1 MGKKVDEIFEKTMPA
16 TDSQDPRLNEKKA
29 FDRMMEFFIAYFL
42 RLNIARKLM
51 LGYSSLLALLV
62 IISVYALMNLNRLNA
77 LNNSILHTDLPVIN
91 ASEKMID
98 VIFAQ
103 ERYARRY
110 LILGTP
116 DMLNLFS
123 DKKEEFEDLLSQ
135 IKSTP
140 EGQHLPVDK
149 ITGLHQEYV
158 DILLARSN
166 PVDVSGGSLP
176 KSLEDRIKAQ
186 QEKIIAVIN
195 KMSSEALIAQNVK
208 TGKTAT
214 IGRIAFKASAVLCGL
229 GFFLSLAAAMII
241 TRNISGAIKKLTF
254 ATGMI
259 SQGQFDHKP
268 DIRNKDELGDL
279 ANAFVTMAGRLK
291 RLEEMYLDTSPLTR
305 LPGGIAIESVM
316 NKRIAEN
323 APIAFCLM
331 DIDNFKAYNDHY
343 GYAKGNE
350 IIQASAAI
358 IGEAVAENGTEEDF
372 TGHIGGDDFVVITR
386 PDLYEKICDAII
398 KRFDE
403 TIPDFYDKKDRKRGY
418 IQGENRQGDKVKFP
432 LASIS
437 IAVVTNERRKF
448 HNHIQYGEVAA
459 EMKEH
464 AKSVSGS
471 VWMVDQRR
479 GDEGSKS
486 NRKLIKLQNRKKA
499 KKGK

>member
-1 MGKKVDEIFEKTMPA
+1 MEDLIKKAQPTANDRPSE
-16 TDSQDPRLNEKKA
+16 LNEGKVV
-29 FDRMMEFFIAYFL
+29 DRLMGFIMTYFL

-77 LNNSILHTDLPVIN
+77 LNTSILQSDLPVIN
-91 ASEKMID
+91 ASEKMVD
-98 VIFAQ
+98 AIFAQ

-123 DKKEEFEDLLSQ
+123 QKRKEFEGLLDQ
-135 IKSTP
+135 IESTP
-140 EGQHLPVDK
+140 LGSQLPVGK
-149 ITGLHQEYV
+149 IANLHQEYV
-158 DILLARSN
+158 DILLARSS
-166 PVDVSGGSLP
+166 PADVSGGSLP

-195 KMSSEALIAQNVK
+195 KMASDALVAQNVK

-259 SQGQFDHKP
+259 SRGQFDHKP

-279 ANAFVTMAGRLK
+279 SDAFVTMAGRLK

-350 IIQASAAI
+350 IIQATAGI
-358 IGEAVAENGTEEDF
+358 IGTAVAEYGNPEDF
-372 TGHIGGDDFVVITR
+372 TGHIGGDDYVVITT
-386 PDLYEKICDAII
+386 PGLYPKICEAII
-398 KRFDE
+398 QQFDE

-418 IQGENRQGDKVKFP
+418 IQGENRQGDKVKFA

-437 IAVVTNERRKF
+437 IAVVTNAKRKLL
-448 HNHIQYGEVAA
+448 NHIQFGEVAA

-464 AKSVSGS
+464 AKSVAGS
-471 VWMVDQRR
+471 VYMVDQRR
-479 GDEGSKS
+479 GDHGCKSK
-486 NRKLIKLQNRKKA
+486 RKLINLPKRKKA
-499 KKGK
+499 KRGK

>member
-1 MGKKVDEIFEKTMPA
+1 MNQQPKDLQKGDAECPPEINERKVME
-16 TDSQDPRLNEKKA
+16 RLTG
-29 FDRMMEFFIAYFL
+29 FIITYFL

-77 LNNSILHTDLPVIN
+77 LNTSVLQTDLPVID

-98 VIFAQ
+98 AIFAQ

-110 LILGTP
+110 LILGSS
-116 DMLNLFS
+116 DVFNLFLE
-123 DKKEEFEDLLSQ
+123 KKNEFEYLLAR

-140 EGQHLPVDK
+140 EGKRFPVDK
-149 ITGLHQEYV
+149 IAMLHQDYAN
-158 DILLARSN
+158 ILLEGSTPADISA
-166 PVDVSGGSLP
+166 GSLS
-176 KSLEDRIKAQ
+176 KSFEDRIKAH
-186 QEKIIAVIN
+186 QEKIIALIN
-195 KMSSEALIAQNVK
+195 GMSSDALYAQNEK
-208 TGKTAT
+208 TAKTAT

-241 TRNISGAIKKLTF
+241 TRNISGAIKKLKF

-259 SQGQFDHKP
+259 SKGQFDHKP

-279 ANAFVTMAGRLK
+279 AKAFVIMAGRLK

-316 NKRIAEN
+316 NKRISN
-323 APIAFCLM
+323 NTTIAFCLM

-350 IIQASAAI
+350 VIQTTAGIIDK
-358 IGEAVAENGTEEDF
+358 AVAEYGSDDDF
-372 TGHIGGDDFVVITR
+372 IGHIGGDDFVVLTN
-386 PDLYEKICDAII
+386 PDLYKDICEAVI

-403 TIPDFYDKKDRKRGY
+403 TIPNFYDKKDRNRGH
-418 IQGENRQGDKVKFP
+418 IVGQNRQGEQVNFP

-437 IAVVTNERRKF
+437 IAVVTNEKRKLL
-448 HNHIQYGEVAA
+448 NHIQFGEVAA

-471 VWMVDQRR
+471 VFMVDQRR
-479 GDEGSKS
+479 GDKGTRT
-486 NRKLIKLQNRKKA
+486 NRKLIKLQNHKKTT
-499 KKGK
+499 KGK

>member
-1 MGKKVDEIFEKTMPA
+1 MDQLIKKEQPTPDDRHAE
-16 TDSQDPRLNEKKA
+16 LNEGKVV
-29 FDRMMEFFIAYFL
+29 DRLMGFIMSYFL

-77 LNNSILHTDLPVIN
+77 LNTSILQTDLPVIN

-116 DMLNLFS
+116 DVLNLFS
-123 DKKEEFEDLLSQ
+123 EKKREFEVLLDQ
-135 IKSTP
+135 VKSTP
-140 EGQHLPVDK
+140 DGQQLPVDK
-149 ITGLHQEYV
+149 IASLHQEYV
-158 DILLARSN
+158 DILLARSS
-166 PVDVSGGSLP
+166 PADISGGSLP

-195 KMSSEALIAQNVK
+195 KMASDALVAQNVK

-214 IGRIAFKASAVLCGL
+214 IGRIAFKASAVLCAL

-259 SQGQFDHKP
+259 SKGQFDHKP

-279 ANAFVTMAGRLK
+279 AQAFVTMAGRLK

-316 NKRIAEN
+316 NKRIADN
-323 APIAFCLM
+323 SAIAFCLM

-350 IIQASAAI
+350 VIQATAGIIAKTVSEFGSA
-358 IGEAVAENGTEEDF
+358 EDF
-372 TGHIGGDDFVVITR
+372 TGHIGGDDFVVITG
-386 PDLYEKICDAII
+386 PDLYAKMCETII
-398 KRFDE
+398 KQFDE
-403 TIPDFYDKKDRKRGY
+403 TIPGFYDKKDRKRGY
-418 IQGENRQGDKVKFP
+418 IMGENRQGDKLKFP

-437 IAVVTNERRKF
+437 IAVVTNEKRKLL
-448 HNHIQYGEVAA
+448 NHIQFGEVAA

-471 VWMVDQRR
+471 VYMVDQRR
-479 GDEGSKS
+479 GDKSGKS
-486 NRKLIKLQNRKKA
+486 NRKLIKLQNRKNA